1 MTEIEKARG
10 MNDRQR
16 LKLLEDMAGLV
27 AGMRPVSTGMIAG
40 REARR
45 RSARATSSIRA
56 NAPGGGSGGAPG
68 GGGHSDPTLGAV
80 ESPADRAAKVELELA
95 QWDEQLIEAADLL
108 ANLAAKIARAQRT
121 PKEERPPEQKPL
133 VGCRSCARLG
143 GWFNEVAVG
152 QYADLCRR
160 CGDFKGTERR
170 VPPLG
175 LIELLRQG
183 KPWTASAIERAMKAE
198 ANHSDRALLKAGG

>member
-1 MTEIEKARG
+1 MTEFEKARG

-16 LKLLEDMAGLV
+16 LKLLEDVESLV
-27 AGMRPVSTGMIAG
+27 AGLRPISTGMIAG

-45 RSARATSSIRA
+45 RSARATSTIRA
-56 NAPGGGSGGAPG
+56 TGTSGGGGG

-80 ESPADRAAKVELELA
+80 ESPTERAAKIELELA
-95 QWDEQLIEAADLL
+95 AWDELLIDAADLL
-108 ANLAAKIARAQRT
+108 ASLAAKVATAQRT
-121 PKEERPPEQKPL
+121 PMHERPPEQKPM

-160 CGDFKGTERR
+160 CGDFKGTEKRL
-170 VPPLG
+170 PPLG

-183 KPWTASAIERAMKAE
+183 KPWTATAIERAMRAE
-198 ANHSDRALLKAGG
+198 ANRSDRGLLKAGG